1 MSALQE
7 AAGGEERSGED
18 TDERRYFKQVQELRA
33 KNETQE
39 SGSGGGNT
47 SSDNI
52 AAECEAEAVD
62 EDTDGNSITALAF
75 DALGHYL
82 AGGTK
87 NAVSGDS
94 TDRELD
100 RRRCDCNTTG
110 TEKEEN
116 K

>member
-62 EDTDGNSITALAF
+62 EDTDGNSINALAF

-87 NAVSGDS
+87 NGRIV
-94 TDRELD
+94 LY
-100 RRRCDCNTTG
+100 
-110 TEKEEN
+110 KEESSSRTSADTTVSHDAVLN
-116 K
+116 